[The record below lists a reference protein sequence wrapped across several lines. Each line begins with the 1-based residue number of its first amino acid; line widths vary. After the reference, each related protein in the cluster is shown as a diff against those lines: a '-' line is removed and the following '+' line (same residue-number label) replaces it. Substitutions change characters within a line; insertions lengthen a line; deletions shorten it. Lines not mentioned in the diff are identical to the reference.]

1 MWESQK
7 KNFIILH
14 LISSSSDNTIPLF
27 LANEDNREAF
37 LNKVHLVRRISSI
50 QQFPAL
56 LILFFFLFFFTKTVQ
71 LKRKLLKLKKGG
83 AGSKRA
89 RVIRHFSR
97 QKVLKYT
104 REQPRH
110 FRGYAIPRR
119 ILTCKFLQIFHHD
132 TLTYIYKIVVHPGR
146 FDYIIIP
153 RIK

>member
-50 QQFPAL
+50 QQFPVL
-56 LILFFFLFFFTKTVQ
+56 LILFFSFSFFHKNRPIKEKTV
-71 LKRKLLKLKKGG
+71 KVKKG

-110 FRGYAIPRR
+110 FRGYVIPRR